1 MELQAGICAT
11 MSWKERT
18 ELLLGAEGGARLAEA
33 NVIVVGLG
41 GVGAYAAEMLCRA
54 GVGRMTIVDG
64 DVVEESN
71 RNRQLPAL
79 MSTTGEP
86 KVEVLA
92 RRFRDINPQICLTV
106 INEFLRDERTPQ
118 LLESQSFDYVLDC
131 IDTLSPKV
139 FLIAHAVQRGLKVVS
154 SMGAG
159 GKVDPSRV
167 KVADLSK
174 SHDCKLAR
182 MVRKR
187 LHRLGIR
194 KGVKVVFS
202 PEEVPEEAI
211 RLESSQNK
219 NSTVGTISYMPAV
232 FGCFMASVVIR
243 GLTESAPVSGENAAP
258 GNV

>member
-1 MELQAGICAT
+1 
-11 MSWKERT
+11 MSWTERT
-18 ELLLGAEGGARLAEA
+18 ELLLGEAGNARLAGA
-33 NVIVVGLG
+33 NVMVVGLG

-54 GVGRMTIVDG
+54 GIGRMTIVDG
-64 DVVEESN
+64 DVVEETN

-79 MSTTGEP
+79 ISTTGVP

-92 RRFRDINPQICLTV
+92 SRFRDINPQIDLTV
-106 INEFLRDERTPQ
+106 VNEFLRDERTPQ
-118 LLESQSFDYVLDC
+118 LLESQSYDYVLDC

-139 FLIAHAVQRGLKVVS
+139 FLIAHAIQRGLRVIS

-159 GKVDPSRV
+159 GKMDPSRV
-167 KVADLSK
+167 KVADLAK

-194 KGVKVVFS
+194 KGVKVIFS

-243 GLTESAPVSGENAAP
+243 DLSETPTAAVNDAGVEN
-258 GNV
+258 V